1 MPHPTGQ
8 GPSILPFR
16 DLFREPRP
24 PLLRLVVGAHALF
37 PHWSGPLPL
46 FLRELSTLCG
56 DPPTFPVSGAWE
68 QRVLLHC
75 SVIAVVLG
83 ALGWALFLSTRLG
96 ATVLEAQTWA
106 GERTTARGLLP
117 YSCLAPLPPPLLL
130 PGRLWWPAG
139 VRRSPSGSGVLGV
152 RGALRPRGHAGRL
165 HQHLQICGLD
175 PGGHQEQLTGSFY
188 LYPCPA
194 WGPL

>member
-117 YSCLAPLPPPLLL
+117 YSCLAPLPPPFCFQ
-130 PGRLWWPAG
+130 GD
-139 VRRSPSGSGVLGV
+139 SGGPLVCGGVLQGLVSWGSVGPCGQEGMPGV
-152 RGALRPRGHAGRL
+152 YTN
-165 HQHLQICGLD
+165 ICKYVDWILGVIKNN
-175 PGGHQEQLTGSFY
+175 
-188 LYPCPA
+188 
-194 WGPL
+194 